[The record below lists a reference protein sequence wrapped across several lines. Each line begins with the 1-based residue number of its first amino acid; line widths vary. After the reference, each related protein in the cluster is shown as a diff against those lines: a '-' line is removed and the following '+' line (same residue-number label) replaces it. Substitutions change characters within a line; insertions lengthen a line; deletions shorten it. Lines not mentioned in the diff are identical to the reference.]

1 MLSNIQID
9 GLSGEEREAVRL
21 AMEYW
26 SESWDWECQ
35 TLFGIDFVEFDQV
48 LGQWPDIEKEY
59 EEIAALAVTGS
70 LRELLMG
77 ASAQSRSAIQEVIG
91 LTDSRAASLLE
102 KLNKK

>member
-1 MLSNIQID
+1 MLSNIQIE
-9 GLSGEEREAVRL
+9 GLSDEEREAVRL

-26 SESWDWECQ
+26 SACWDWKCP

-48 LGQWPDIEKEY
+48 LGQWPDIEQGY

-77 ASAQSRSAIQEVIG
+77 ASAQPRSAIQEVIG
-91 LTDSRAASLLE
+91 LPYSRAVSLLE
-102 KLNKK
+102 QLNKT